1 VLTYWKMAPVYCQVV
16 LAHDQRITL
25 DGALAET
32 VDAQRIW
39 RPSSWR
45 NWRHGNA
52 AKETAAPQAKSK
64 PLTANST
71 QLRDRV
77 RAGLLRRK

>member
-1 VLTYWKMAPVYCQVV
+1 
-16 LAHDQRITL
+16 LAAKQ
-25 DGALAET
+25 LAKL
-32 VDAQRIW
+32 AAR
-39 RPSSWR
+39 
-45 NWRHGNA
+45 NA